1 MKILQESI
9 QDIDTFLKSK
19 DLVDQIRGK
28 KDSQEVCQ
36 LVVDECSN
44 RFDDKIQP
52 IVERVFVLS
61 VDQEMTDVIEDDH
74 YAVRYNNYYYD
85 YTADQFKDAFDVAE
99 EDMPVIQPV
108 LPESRLTNT
117 VSTIKRYALLKYV

>member
-19 DLVDQIRGK
+19 DLVDQVRGK
-28 KDSQEVCQ
+28 KDSLEVCQ

-61 VDQEMTDVIEDDH
+61 VDQEMTDVIEDDY

-85 YTADQFKDAFDVAE
+85 YTADQFSDAFDVAE
-99 EDMPVIQPV
+99 EDMPVVQPV

-117 VSTIKRYALLKYV
+117 VSTIKRYALLKYM